1 MCSLHRIVLSAAIVG
16 GASLSFGCHGND
28 SSGSMDKDMPMQTS
42 QSSLYTQLGGEKAI
56 HAVVDDFVPRV
67 ASDSRVNF
75 TREGTSHPWNASPE
89 NVEHLKMHL
98 VAFFTQATGGP
109 ANYHGKSMEEAHRG
123 MQISEDQLGAFVEDF
138 KATLNHLN
146 VPQNLQDQ
154 LIAKIAPT
162 HDQIVGH

>member
-1 MCSLHRIVLSAAIVG
+1 MRLISRVVLSAAFAG
-16 GASLSFGCHGND
+16 GALLLGGCHGDN
-28 SSGSMDKDMPMQTS
+28 SGSMDKDMSMQS
-42 QSSLYTQLGGEKAI
+42 GQSSLYAQLGGEKAI

-75 TREGTSHPWNASPE
+75 TRQGTSHPWNASPE
-89 NVEHLKMHL
+89 NVDHLKMEL

-109 ANYHGKSMEEAHRG
+109 ANYHGKSMEDAHRG
-123 MQISEDQLGAFVEDF
+123 MQINEDQWGAFVEDF